1 MHCEGMSRRSGSD
14 ADGQIYYL
22 ATPPLLPAALHSCNV
37 MYARCVCVINLLGG
51 FLGFFHSA
59 NFFFVVE
66 NNHNNHFTSILIQN
80 Q

>member
-37 MYARCVCVINLLGG
+37 MYARCVCVIN
-51 FLGFFHSA
+51 FLGFFFHSA
-59 NFFFVVE
+59 NFFVVVVE